1 MNKLEGI
8 KEGDEVKITFT
19 GKIVDFDSSMKVCV
33 QPDNQEGY
41 SWILSD
47 GVTNSETFQI
57 ERIEPPVLVGDLV
70 TLNDGSIESTLGEQY
85 RVLAFV
91 GNRAV
96 VWGAL
101 GSADFLTAELRKAPS
116 TPVREER

>member
-8 KEGDEVKITFT
+8 GTMDRVRVTFEGVRIDRGMGPEIAIAMDGSSGEVQI
-19 GKIVDFDSSMKVCV
+19 SR
-33 QPDNQEGY
+33 
-41 SWILSD
+41 
-47 GVTNSETFQI
+47 SELEAPTFQI

-116 TPVREER
+116 TPVREEG